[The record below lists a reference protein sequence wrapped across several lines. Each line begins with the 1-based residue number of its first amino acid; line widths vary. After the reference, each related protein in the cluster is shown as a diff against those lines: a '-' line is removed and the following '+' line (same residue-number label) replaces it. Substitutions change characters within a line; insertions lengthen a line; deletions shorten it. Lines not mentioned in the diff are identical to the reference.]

1 MELFFR
7 AKQSPFEYPFP
18 LYKVKGLGYPG
29 QTDPSTP
36 TFPLLLSAPVTQGL
50 PCHTSPTLDGHRQWF
65 PHLAWRT
72 PLRGCYLTFRR
83 NLGNFKKG
91 EWLWLLKLFLS
102 HTLNVA
108 SGVPPQLTHGLG
120 SDPCPSCFSRKYCRP
135 SPPGVLSQPL
145 IIFTMWHSLFK
156 IIFTCNDSFLF

>member
-7 AKQSPFEYPFP
+7 AKQSPFEYPSP

-72 PLRGCYLTFRR
+72 PLRACYLTFRR
-83 NLGNFKKG
+83 NLGNFQRENG
-91 EWLWLLKLFLS
+91 FDYSSYSFHIHWMWLLGCLPSLPTALVLTLVPLAFLESTAGLRHPEFSLS
-102 HTLNVA
+102 HSHNLNNVTLT
-108 SGVPPQLTHGLG
+108 L
-120 SDPCPSCFSRKYCRP
+120 
-135 SPPGVLSQPL
+135 
-145 IIFTMWHSLFK
+145 
-156 IIFTCNDSFLF
+156 